1 MIWHYKDVVKRRT
14 ILFSCP
20 HRSIRVLDHHAIEFS
35 AGRFRSV
42 RENEYLRGVGK
53 LSYSIARRRHK
64 VN

>member
-42 RENEYLRGVGK
+42 RENEYLRGGEIE
-53 LSYSIARRRHK
+53 L
-64 VN
+64 